1 MIVEV
6 LIYLIAATSAVFI
19 AGYSVHMFVGGLVS
33 AEVENQLMALVCL
46 IVVCVSAYMAW
57 DVIRNRSMRK

>member
-46 IVVCVSAYMAW
+46 IVVFVSA
-57 DVIRNRSMRK
+57 